1 MGSTGLPYDVDM
13 RGRLACL
20 LLAVV
25 ASATPAS
32 AAEQP
37 VFPAVAVVS
46 LDDGSAV
53 DVASFRG
60 RPVLMTFWA
69 SWCGPCRLEMPELKR
84 LYDELAGRGFV
95 FLPVTM
101 DHSTTA
107 ALEFLRTTNL
117 ALPVYQM
124 SDRDIRTVRVR
135 ALPTSFLIDADGRA
149 VQVYEGYS
157 PGMAGQVRA
166 RVLEMLGAAPAATP

>member
-1 MGSTGLPYDVDM
+1 M
-13 RGRLACL
+13 RGRLAFVV
-20 LLAVV
+20 LAVV
-25 ASATPAS
+25 ASAVLAS
-32 AAEQP
+32 AAEYP
-37 VFPAVAVVS
+37 MFPAVAVIS
-46 LDDGSAV
+46 LDDGSAI

-84 LYDELAGRGFV
+84 ISDELAGRGFI

-101 DHSTTA
+101 DDSNEA
-107 ALEFLRTTNL
+107 ALEFLKKTGL
-117 ALPVYQM
+117 ALPAYRM
-124 SDRDIRTVRVR
+124 SDRDLRTVRVR
-135 ALPTSFLIDADGRA
+135 AIPTSFLIDPEGRA

-166 RVLEMLGAAPAATP
+166 RVLEMLAPAPAEAP